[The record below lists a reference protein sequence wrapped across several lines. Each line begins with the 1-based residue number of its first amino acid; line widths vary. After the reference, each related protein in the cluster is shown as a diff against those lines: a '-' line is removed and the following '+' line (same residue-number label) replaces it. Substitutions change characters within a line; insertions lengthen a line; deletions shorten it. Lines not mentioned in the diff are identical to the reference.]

1 MNTVQNIIAFSYRL
15 LKHQNGFNF
24 QSPTTLSKCKS
35 VKDVYVA
42 KIQNKKKL
50 NVRIEIKQSMLWFVL
65 HCFIMR
71 QRNFENNE
79 TSKPNR

>member
-1 MNTVQNIIAFSYRL
+1 MFKSQYRL
-15 LKHQNGFNF
+15 WKHPNGFNF
-24 QSPTTLSKCKS
+24 QSPTTLSKSKS

-42 KIQNKKKL
+42 KIQNKKL

-65 HCFIMR
+65 HCFIMW